1 MTMTGLLDC
10 ELAGVHDPRGR
21 ADSAVVRRALPGQ
34 TLVESGPLSF
44 ACSAPSWAGDVCA
57 GVVGRVQ
64 YEDALREELHL
75 RPEDPIE
82 KALAAGYSRWG
93 SRLLDHLHGPF
104 ALVVWSRHGRRGLL
118 AQDQLGG
125 RSLFT
130 FIDGQRLLF
139 ATEVTVLLAMLPR
152 RPDPDEIALVHH
164 LVDHGVPDGRTLFR
178 GLGRLGGGCHLELS
192 SSGHV
197 EQRHWAPRYHPPL
210 REPPV
215 DLAARLREELT
226 AAVGDAVATD
236 PTGAMLLS
244 GGLDSSVVAGVA
256 APRARGLKAI
266 SAAFP
271 AEPDL
276 DETSWARRVAD
287 YTGMALTTVRVERRD
302 PFRAAEDYLRAWQL
316 PLPVPG
322 LIIEE
327 PLIATAHRLRAK
339 VVFDGQG
346 GDELFGATPYLVAD
360 RLLQLRPRAAWR
372 LARRHPWLG
381 RSPPLRHV
389 WQVFLGGGLRGAVPP
404 GLHTRVR
411 RWREPGR
418 YAPAWLR
425 PAHARQYRDT
435 HDPWRWKRL
444 DGPRWWASLADT
456 LTRGR
461 ETADIADYLRR
472 RARMGG
478 LEARSPLLDLRLV
491 QLALRIPP
499 ETSFDPVTSRPLV
512 REALRGAL
520 PPEVLARKDKRDFAA
535 MQHET
540 LQRTDNLEW
549 ARRLLDERSAAV
561 GAYVDLRR
569 LRRDHLDR
577 PPAVG
582 ERGWRAWAVNVWN
595 VATAELWL
603 RGVQSDVHD
612 ACHRQ
617 PPRLEFGG
625 HDS

>member
-1 MTMTGLLDC
+1 MTGLLDG

-21 ADSAVVRRALPGQ
+21 ADSALVRRALPGQ
-34 TLVESGPLSF
+34 TLVEAGPLSL
-44 ACSAPSWAGDVCA
+44 ACSAPSWAGDICA
-57 GVVGRVQ
+57 GVAGRVQ
-64 YEDALREELHL
+64 YEDALREELRL
-75 RPEDPIE
+75 GPEAPIE
-82 KALAAGYSRWG
+82 KVLAAGYARWG
-93 SRLLDHLHGPF
+93 TRLLDRLHGPF
-104 ALVVWSRHGRRGLL
+104 ALVVWSRDDQRGLL

-130 FIDGQRLLF
+130 FIDGRRLLF

-178 GLGRLGGGCHLELS
+178 GLGRLGGGRHLELS
-192 SSGHV
+192 DSGHV
-197 EQRHWAPRYHPPL
+197 ERRHWAPRYQPPL
-210 REPPV
+210 REPEA
-215 DLAARLREELT
+215 DLAARLRQELV
-226 AAVGDAVATD
+226 AVVGDAVATD
-236 PTGAMLLS
+236 RTGAMLLS

-271 AEPDL
+271 AEPEL

-287 YTGMALTTVRVERRD
+287 YTGMALTTVPIERRD

-360 RLLQLRPRAAWR
+360 RLLQLRPRSAWR

-381 RSPPLRHV
+381 SNPPLRHV
-389 WQVFLGGGLRGAVPP
+389 WQVFVGGGLRGAVPP

-425 PAHARQYRDT
+425 PAHRPAVPRHAR
-435 HDPWRWKRL
+435 
-444 DGPRWWASLADT
+444 SLAVEAARRAALVGVLGRHADT
-456 LTRGR
+456 RARDGR
-461 ETADIADYLRR
+461 HRRLPAPPRAHGRLGSPVAPARPAAR
-472 RARMGG
+472 RARPAHPTRDELRSGHIATARAGG
-478 LEARSPLLDLRLV
+478 AAGCAASGGACA
-491 QLALRIPP
+491 QGQAG
-499 ETSFDPVTSRPLV
+499 
-512 REALRGAL
+512 LRGH
-520 PPEVLARKDKRDFAA
+520 AA
-535 MQHET
+535 
-540 LQRTDNLEW
+540 
-549 ARRLLDERSAAV
+549 
-561 GAYVDLRR
+561 
-569 LRRDHLDR
+569 
-577 PPAVG
+577 
-582 ERGWRAWAVNVWN
+582 
-595 VATAELWL
+595 
-603 RGVQSDVHD
+603 
-612 ACHRQ
+612 
-617 PPRLEFGG
+617 
-625 HDS
+625 